1 MEEPDIVFTEE
12 EAEGLDRM
20 VMQTIEADIQERIK
34 EASDKAKIKGIAKGR
49 AAATKESKI
58 LIAKNMLKNNLSIDI
73 IQKVTGLSLKTIKNI
88 II

>member
-20 VMQTIEADIQERIK
+20 VMQTIEADIRIK